1 MPEIIGDKTVEDGE
15 NLCVHLL
22 EAVPVQGEQPQA
34 AREADEAPLGE
45 PGDGVVGEDQ
55 FCHDAGAHL
64 LAEVGRQLL
73 YRGRSAH
80 IQRTDIG
87 RMSVGSEDK

>member
-34 AREADEAPLGE
+34 AREADEAPFGE
-45 PGDGVVGEDQ
+45 PGDGVVGEHQ
-55 FCHDAGAHL
+55 LRHDAGAHL

-73 YRGRSAH
+73 YRGHSAH
-80 IQRTDIG
+80 IQRTDIR
-87 RMSVGSEDK
+87 RMSVGSGDI